1 MCTVADNP
9 LSQVVFAARPLARK
23 LTKSACAYDLTICV
37 DDRVRI
43 SPRNAL
49 NTVTKWGKGPG
60 RRRTG
65 PEFSNGHA
73 SFEFLFVCVCVCFS
87 SPFLSL
93 SGALALSRSLFL
105 SHAHFLPPFTLCSGR
120 TFRLHAMFRR
130 ICVPIT
136 LRFVQ
141 RSHLKPWTDCEPAKP
156 SSFSGPA
163 CGVRYKRKLG

>member
-73 SFEFLFVCVCVCFS
+73 SFEFLFVCVCVF
-87 SPFLSL
+87 
-93 SGALALSRSLFL
+93 
-105 SHAHFLPPFTLCSGR
+105 FLPF
-120 TFRLHAMFRR
+120 
-130 ICVPIT
+130 
-136 LRFVQ
+136 
-141 RSHLKPWTDCEPAKP
+141 
-156 SSFSGPA
+156 SFSVRCARSVSLTFFLTLTSCPLLLCALGELSDFMPCFGEFVCQSR
-163 CGVRYKRKLG
+163 CGSYSVRI